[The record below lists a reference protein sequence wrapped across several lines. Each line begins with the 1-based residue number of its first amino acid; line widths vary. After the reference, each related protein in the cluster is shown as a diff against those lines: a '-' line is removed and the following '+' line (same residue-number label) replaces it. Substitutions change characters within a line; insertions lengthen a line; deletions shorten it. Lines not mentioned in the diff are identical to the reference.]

1 MHMWKCSTCGKGF
14 RFEGGLD
21 WHITHIH
28 RAKDAKRY
36 YDEKL
41 SSTEK
46 KLKEAQ
52 ARSSQ
57 LERELA
63 ESQEHAST
71 LKKDKEAMEMAYYLL
86 LQKR

>member
-1 MHMWKCSTCGKGF
+1 MWKCSTCGKGF

-52 ARSSQ
+52 AGITQ
-57 LERELA
+57 LQSELA
-63 ESQEHAST
+63 ESQEYAST
-71 LKKDKEAMEMAYYLL
+71 LKKDKEAIEMAYYLL

>member
-1 MHMWKCSTCGKGF
+1 MWKCSTCGKGF

-52 ARSSQ
+52 AGITQ
-57 LERELA
+57 LQSELA
-63 ESQEHAST
+63 ESQQYASR
-71 LKKDKEAMEMAYYLL
+71 LKKEKETIEMAYYLL
-86 LQKR
+86 LRK